1 MRIPRFSSASQMFV
15 NLNVPTCQAV
25 IRNLIY
31 MFICRLEK
39 SCDRTIIRLIDS
51 RRSDIRYTS
60 PLWSHWLS
68 QLFVLSGAM

>member
-31 MFICRLEK
+31 RVICRLEK
-39 SCDRTIIRLIDS
+39 SCNRTVIRLIDS
-51 RRSDIRYTS
+51 RRSDILRYTS

-68 QLFVLSGAM
+68 QLFTLDAM

>member
-15 NLNVPTCQAV
+15 NLNVPTCHAV

-31 MFICRLEK
+31 RLICQLEK
-39 SCDRTIIRLIDS
+39 SCNRTIIRLIDS

-68 QLFVLSGAM
+68 QLFVLTGAM